1 MRKRILGCVFWFLMC
16 FALAGCQG
24 SFLRPGQGTGTA
36 ETDSGDL
43 AAFSLELTEPADFA
57 GYAKAR
63 LPVIVDY
70 GSDSCA
76 PCVHM
81 MEALKAVNKQYRGRA
96 FIKYA
101 DVERY
106 PDIAKNA
113 PVLATPTQ
121 VFFNADGTPYRPSES
136 QQNSI
141 GFMQYSSTAEGGLDF
156 TVHIGELADYELIRI
171 LEDMLSAEKTAAEV
185 SSESSGKDVQDDADC
200 LEVHFLDVG
209 QGDAILVIC
218 GSHAMLVDGGRV
230 SQSSKIFTYL
240 RDHGIRHLDYI
251 VGSHPDVDHL
261 GGLSAALQAASAD
274 TALSPVAEDDGEPF
288 FYFKKY
294 LSRQGLTITVPKAG
308 DKLMLGEAVIHILG
322 PVSYN
327 SENDNDN
334 SLVMKVAHGSC
345 SVLLTGDAEEEEE
358 MEILG
363 SGADVSCSILK
374 AAHHG
379 SASSTT
385 EKWLAET
392 NPEAVVIS
400 CGANNDYGHP
410 AESVLKRLK
419 KQGVT
424 IFRTDQ
430 QGDIIFRESDGKLV
444 YSDQESNETGASAD
458 KKEAAV
464 NKAHITG
471 SYVLNTKSM
480 KFHDPNC
487 KNVEIMNKK
496 NRAYYTGERQKLI
509 EEGYSPCGYCKP

>member
-1 MRKRILGCVFWFLMC
+1 MEKETTAAQTASTTTESSQESPQKKSGFATIIGRPNVGKSTLMNRMIGQKIAITSYKPQTTRGKIRTIYTDDQGQIVFLDTPGIHKSNNRLGTYM
-16 FALAGCQG
+16 
-24 SFLRPGQGTGTA
+24 
-36 ETDSGDL
+36 
-43 AAFSLELTEPADFA
+43 
-57 GYAKAR
+57 
-63 LPVIVDY
+63 
-70 GSDSCA
+70 
-76 PCVHM
+76 
-81 MEALKAVNKQYRGRA
+81 LKA
-96 FIKYA
+96 
-101 DVERY
+101 
-106 PDIAKNA
+106 
-113 PVLATPTQ
+113 
-121 VFFNADGTPYRPSES
+121 S
-136 QQNSI
+136 
-141 GFMQYSSTAEGGLDF
+141 SSTLKEVDVIL
-156 TVHIGELADYELIRI
+156 YLIEPRQ
-171 LEDMLSAEKTAAEV
+171 K
-185 SSESSGKDVQDDADC
+185 
-200 LEVHFLDVG
+200 
-209 QGDAILVIC
+209 
-218 GSHAMLVDGGRV
+218 
-230 SQSSKIFTYL
+230 
-240 RDHGIRHLDYI
+240 RD
-251 VGSHPDVDHL
+251 
-261 GGLSAALQAASAD
+261 
-274 TALSPVAEDDGEPF
+274 
-288 FYFKKY
+288 
-294 LSRQGLTITVPKAG
+294 
-308 DKLMLGEAVIHILG
+308 
-322 PVSYN
+322 
-327 SENDNDN
+327 
-334 SLVMKVAHGSC
+334 
-345 SVLLTGDAEEEEE
+345 EEE